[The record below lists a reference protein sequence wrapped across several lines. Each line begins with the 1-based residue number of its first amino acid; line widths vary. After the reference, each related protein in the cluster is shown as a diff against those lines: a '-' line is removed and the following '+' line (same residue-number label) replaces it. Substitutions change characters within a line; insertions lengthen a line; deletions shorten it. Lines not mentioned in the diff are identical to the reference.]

1 MSAAH
6 ELSQQ
11 TKARVKRIFAYYV
24 PLTVFMVFLLLPI
37 LWTVLTSLKPSN
49 EIITLELR
57 YLPVEPTLEHYR
69 NLFETLPFLAYF
81 RNSMIVASGAAVVSL
96 LLSTSAAYSVSR
108 FRFRGRGMVMLLFLT
123 LNMFP
128 IVLLLIPL
136 FVIFRNLG
144 LLDTHLALII
154 AYSTYAIP
162 FSCWM
167 LTGFF
172 NAIPSELEES
182 GLVDG
187 CTHTGAFVRITL
199 PLAAPAMAAV
209 LIYIFIY
216 SWNEFVFAAIFTRS
230 VDGRTLPVGLST
242 LIGQHTLDWGLL
254 TAGGVVIAI
263 PAVVLF
269 MFIQKY
275 MRAGLTAGAVK
286 A

>member
-1 MSAAH
+1 MSTQFV
-6 ELSQQ
+6 LSSRARARLR
-11 TKARVKRIFAYYV
+11 KAVFYYV
-24 PLTVFMVFLLLPI
+24 PLIAFLAFLLLPI
-37 LWTVLTSLKPSN
+37 VWTVLTSIKPID
-49 EIITLELR
+49 EIITLDIR
-57 YLPVEPTLEHYR
+57 YLPVQPTLEHYIS
-69 NLFETLPFLAYF
+69 LFQTLPFVTYF
-81 RNSMIVASGAAVVSL
+81 RNSLIVSLGAAVMSL

-108 FRFRGRGMVMLLFLT
+108 FRFRGRGLAMLLFLT

-136 FVIFRNLG
+136 FVIFHSLG

-182 GLVDG
+182 GMVDG
-187 CTHTGAFVRITL
+187 CTHTSAFIRITL
-199 PLAAPAMAAV
+199 PIAAPAMAAV

-216 SWNEFVFAAIFTRS
+216 SWNEFIFAAVFTRS
-230 VDGRTLPVGLST
+230 VQSRTLPVGLST
-242 LIGQHTLDWGLL
+242 LIGQHVLNWGLL
-254 TAGGVVIAI
+254 TSGGVVVAI

-286 A
+286 G

>member
-1 MSAAH
+1 MRTTFEISNRAI
-6 ELSQQ
+6 
-11 TKARVKRIFAYYV
+11 ARFRKVLYYYV
-24 PLTVFMVFLLLPI
+24 PLIVFLVFLLLPI
-37 LWTVLTSLKPSN
+37 VWTVLTSIKPID
-49 EIITLELR
+49 EIITLDIR
-57 YLPVEPTLEHYR
+57 YLPIEPTFEHYR
-69 NLFETLPFLAYF
+69 SLFETLPFLTYF
-81 RNSMIVASGAAVVSL
+81 RNSLIVSLGAAVMSL

-108 FRFRGRGMVMLLFLT
+108 FRFRGRGLAMLLFLT

-182 GLVDG
+182 GMVDG
-187 CTHTGAFVRITL
+187 CTPTSAFIRITL
-199 PLAAPAMAAV
+199 PIAAPAMAAV

-216 SWNEFVFAAIFTRS
+216 SWNEFIFAVIFTRS
-230 VDGRTLPVGLST
+230 VESRTLPVGLST
-242 LIGQHTLDWGLL
+242 LIGQHVLNWGLL
-254 TAGGVVIAI
+254 TSGGVVVAI

-286 A
+286 G